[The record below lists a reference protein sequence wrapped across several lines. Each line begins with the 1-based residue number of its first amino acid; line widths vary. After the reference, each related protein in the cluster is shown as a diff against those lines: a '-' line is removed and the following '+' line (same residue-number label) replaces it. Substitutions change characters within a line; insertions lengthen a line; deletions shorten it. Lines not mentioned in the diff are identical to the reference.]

1 MQTDLHQTSSASTG
15 LQAGGES
22 GGLSDEIS
30 AEVSA
35 ARFRQRR
42 TVYDGLV

>member
-1 MQTDLHQTSSASTG
+1 MYEICKQTYIKLTG
-15 LQAGGES
+15 LQAGGEC

-30 AEVSA
+30 AEASA